1 MGLWEQSR
9 EMRHHPVEM
18 VFREYLVCMS
28 VVWPLSHKAE
38 VEELSLVW
46 APGKVMYLPLYSV

>member
-1 MGLWEQSR
+1 MGLWEQSQ

-18 VFREYLVCMS
+18 VFREYVVFTS
-28 VVWPLSHKAE
+28 IVWPLSHKAG

-46 APGKVMYLPLYSV
+46 VPGEVMYLPL